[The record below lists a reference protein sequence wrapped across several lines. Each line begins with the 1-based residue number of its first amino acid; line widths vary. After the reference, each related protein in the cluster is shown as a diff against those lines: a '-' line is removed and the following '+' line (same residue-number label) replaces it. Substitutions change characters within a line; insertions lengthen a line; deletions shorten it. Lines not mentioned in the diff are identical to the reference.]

1 MSAVLLPYQ
10 QRWIDDHS
18 PVKIMEKGRR
28 IGLSYGEAADSV
40 LHAADADR
48 GANVYYIS
56 YDKEMT
62 SGFIQDCATWAK
74 AFHTAVGGIGEK
86 ILKRDDGKDIHVYDI
101 RFESGFAIE
110 TFSSNPRNLRSKGR
124 PRERLVLDEAAFV
137 DDLEELLKAAIAMT
151 MWGGTVHIISTH
163 NGTENPFNALIQD
176 ARAGRNDYSI
186 HRVTLDDAI
195 HDGLYRRICAV
206 TGKAWSLQEEIAW
219 RASLVKRY
227 SPNHDEELFCV
238 PAQGSGA
245 FLSRALVERCM
256 SADIPVL
263 RLELKNEFTFL
274 PEDQRISETEAW
286 CEDHLAPLLAKLQ
299 PNRRSYFGEDF
310 ARNGDLSI
318 YLPVQEQQDATF
330 AAPFGLELQNVPF
343 ETQRQVVFYIC
354 DRLPR
359 FTHGAFDARGNGQ
372 YLAEVSAQKYGQTRI
387 SQVMLTEGWYRDNMP
402 RYKAAFEDETL
413 LLPLDADWIEDNRAF
428 KVVKGVAK
436 LPDGKTESTGGQR
449 HGDAGVAGAMVIY
462 ATRQDGGME
471 YDYQPIKKREL
482 KDDQDS
488 YRAIKT
494 NAGFGA
500 ISGAM

>member
-1 MSAVLLPYQ
+1 MSAILLPYQ
-10 QRWIDDHS
+10 QRWIADKS
-18 PVKIMEKGRR
+18 PVKIIEKGRR

-40 LHAADADR
+40 LHAADAER

-62 SGFIQDCATWAK
+62 SGFIKDCATWAK
-74 AFHTAVGGIGEK
+74 AFHTAAGSIGEK
-86 ILKRDDGKDIHVYDI
+86 ILKREDGKDIHVYDI
-101 RFESGFAIE
+101 RFDSGYAIE

-163 NGTENPFNALIQD
+163 NGAENPFNVLIQD

-195 HDGLYRRICAV
+195 NEGLYRRICEV
-206 TGKAWSLQEEIAW
+206 TGKPWSLQEEMAW

-256 SADIPVL
+256 SPDIPVL

-274 PEDQRISETEAW
+274 PEHRRISETEAW
-286 CEDHLAPLLAKLQ
+286 CEDHLAPLLEKLQ
-299 PNRRSYFGEDF
+299 PGRRSYFGEDF
-310 ARNGDLSI
+310 ARKGDLSI
-318 YLPVQEQQDATF
+318 YLPVQEQQNATF
-330 AAPFGLELQNVPF
+330 AAPFGLELKNVPF

-354 DRLPR
+354 DRLPM

-372 YLAEVSAQKYGQTRI
+372 YLAEVAAQKYGPDRI
-387 SQVMLTEGWYRDNMP
+387 SQVMLTEAWYRDNMP

-428 KVVKGVAK
+428 KMVKGVAK
-436 LPDGKTESTGGQR
+436 LPDGKTESSGGQR
-449 HGDAGVAGAMVIY
+449 HGDAGVAGAMVVY
-462 ATRQDGGME
+462 ATRQGGGGIIE
-471 YDYQPIKKREL
+471 YQSTGERRSSTDM
-482 KDDQDS
+482 S
-488 YRAIKT
+488 
-494 NAGFGA
+494 GFMGR
-500 ISGAM
+500 